1 MGYLWLNRF
10 IPAAYTAT
18 VENLNTWAL
27 SSSENETAE
36 LEEIA
41 TQAMEGFNGVKFE
54 KKCKKFEEN
63 LQALIAYWKQ

>member
-18 VENLNTWAL
+18 VENLNTWSL

-41 TQAMEGFNGVKFE
+41 TRAMEGFNGVKFE
-54 KKCKKFEEN
+54 KICKKFEVF
-63 LQALIAYWKQ
+63 LQALIDYWEK